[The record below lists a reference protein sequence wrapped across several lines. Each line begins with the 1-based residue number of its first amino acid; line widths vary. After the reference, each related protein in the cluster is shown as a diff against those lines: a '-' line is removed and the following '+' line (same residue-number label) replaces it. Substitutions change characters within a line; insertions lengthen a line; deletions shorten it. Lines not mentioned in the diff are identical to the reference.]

1 MTTDVPSTF
10 SIFSSTKTTSGDYY
24 KLFLITDVFLLAAVV
39 VCFRKICYEIY
50 GLDCCHCCVVDL
62 LKAMSEALASLKKI
76 VLSVGTPTKLRQD
89 NAKEFLSEQFKIYC
103 LYTCI
108 LQEKTIPE
116 TPQQIGLDENSQ
128 DDVGKSNFL
137 RIKDQKVGC
146 ETSRRQKAQQS

>member
-1 MTTDVPSTF
+1 M
-10 SIFSSTKTTSGDYY
+10 TTSGDYY

-39 VCFRKICYEIY
+39 VCFLKMCYDIY

-89 NAKEFLSEQFKIYC
+89 NAKEFLSEQFKMYC

-108 LQEKTIPE
+108 PQEKTIPE
-116 TPQQIGLDENSQ
+116 TPQQIGLDANSQ
-128 DDVGKSNFL
+128 DDVGRSNSL

-146 ETSRRQKAQQS
+146 ETSRRKKAQQS